1 MPDAQELV
9 AQIAEC
15 STVCTQAARHGRQAD
30 QRSQTM
36 VKLMDGDT
44 LTSVNVVVQNII
56 ISRPTVTEYCPI
68 QGQGKTKSKDGHYF
82 ELPLQSR

>member
-1 MPDAQELV
+1 MV
-9 AQIAEC
+9 
-15 STVCTQAARHGRQAD
+15 GRQTKEA
-30 QRSQTM
+30 RPM

-44 LTSVNVVVQNII
+44 LTSVNVVVQN